1 MIFEHEIQDV
11 NLIITSLEHKIRDM
25 QILVQKLMAKAN
37 EQMPVQTQV
46 APVTET
52 RYRTNPNNKS
62 NIEINNLLKFT
73 IWVLH

>member
-37 EQMPVQTQV
+37 EQMPVQSQV
-46 APVTET
+46 APVAENATES
-52 RYRTNPNNKS
+52 NPNN
-62 NIEINNLLKFT
+62 
-73 IWVLH
+73 